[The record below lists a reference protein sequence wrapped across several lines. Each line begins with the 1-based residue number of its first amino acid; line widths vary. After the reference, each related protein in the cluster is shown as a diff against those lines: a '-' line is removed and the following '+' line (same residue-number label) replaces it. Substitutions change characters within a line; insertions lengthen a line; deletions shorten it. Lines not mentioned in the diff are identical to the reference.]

1 MGTEAEDYPRTQL
14 EFEDRFGTEEA
25 CRDYLFR
32 LRWPEGFACPRCGA
46 KRGWRGTRD
55 RIICG
60 ACRYQGSVTAGTI
73 FADTR
78 KPLRLWFRAMWYVT
92 SQKTGGS
99 ALGLQRVLGLGSYPT
114 AWTWLHKLRRAMV
127 RPGRDRLRGEVEVDE
142 TFVGGPEAAVHGRE
156 TEKKALIVIAVEK
169 RGKHGFGRVRMSRI
183 RDASGEVLLP
193 FVEQAIEPGSVVC
206 TDGWQGY
213 SGVERRGYQHKVTIL
228 SGRGKD
234 AALQAL
240 PRVHRIAGLIKRW
253 LQGTHQGRV
262 AHAHLDYY
270 LDEYTFRFNRR
281 TSASRGKLFYRLV
294 QQSAQIQPVPYRRIV
309 GGTGTLPQP
318 QTVGVG
324 GVN

>member
-1 MGTEAEDYPRTQL
+1 METEDYPRTLL
-14 EFEDRFGTEEA
+14 EFEERFSTEDA
-25 CRDYLFR
+25 CREYLFR
-32 LRWPEGFACPRCGA
+32 LRWPGGFGCPRCGSR
-46 KRGWRGTRD
+46 KIWHGTRA

-60 ACRYQGSVTAGTI
+60 ACRYQASVTAGTV

-127 RPGRDRLRGEVEVDE
+127 RPGRDKLCGEVEVDE
-142 TFVGGPEAAVHGRE
+142 TFVGGTEAAVHGRE
-156 TEKKALIVIAVEK
+156 TERKALVVIAVEK
-169 RGKHGFGRVRMSRI
+169 KGQNGCGRVRMARI
-183 RDASGEVLLP
+183 ADASGAVLRS
-193 FVEQAIEPGSVVC
+193 FIEQAITPGSVVC
-206 TDGWQGY
+206 TDGWKGYNGVQG
-213 SGVERRGYQHKVTIL
+213 RGYPHKVTVL

-234 AALQAL
+234 AALQEL

-262 AHAHLDYY
+262 APAHVDYY

-294 QQSAQIQPVPYRRIV
+294 QQAVQIQPVPYRRIV
-309 GGTGTLPQP
+309 GGTAPTPKPQHM
-318 QTVGVG
+318 GDG